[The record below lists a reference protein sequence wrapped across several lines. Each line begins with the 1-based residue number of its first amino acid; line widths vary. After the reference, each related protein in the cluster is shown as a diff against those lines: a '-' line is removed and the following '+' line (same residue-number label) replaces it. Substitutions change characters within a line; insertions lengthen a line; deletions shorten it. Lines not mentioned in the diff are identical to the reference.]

1 MTLPQDFINKYIELL
16 QEEAPRFL
24 DSFNEPPV
32 SGFRSNPLKENQIAF
47 DNPIPKTEWGYYGK
61 IWKIS

>member
-16 QEEAPRFL
+16 QEEAPSFL
-24 DSFNEPPV
+24 DSFSEAPV

-47 DNPIPKTEWGYYGK
+47 DNPIPKSDWG
-61 IWKIS
+61 